1 MLLLLSRQVV
11 SDTLRLHQLRHFG
24 LPYPLPSPRVCSN
37 SCPLSQCYHLTT
49 SSSITPF
56 SCPQSFPASGSFP
69 MSFRDTLQIFKQ
81 AFKRYSKKYILGQV
95 SIRISYWV
103 SNSSVQNSQKLP
115 NFSDNLCL
123 VSKQDARINI
133 NLHDGMV

>member
-1 MLLLLSRQVV
+1 M
-11 SDTLRLHQLRHFG
+11 
-24 LPYPLPSPRVCSN
+24 
-37 SCPLSQCYHLTT
+37 
-49 SSSITPF
+49 
-56 SCPQSFPASGSFP
+56 
-69 MSFRDTLQIFKQ
+69 
-81 AFKRYSKKYILGQV
+81 
-95 SIRISYWV
+95 